1 MKQLQKD
8 EKANGKKPPV
18 PTRNTGTVEKDST

>member
-8 EKANGKKPPV
+8 EKGMKKPPIA
-18 PTRNTGTVEKDST
+18 TRNTGTGEKDST